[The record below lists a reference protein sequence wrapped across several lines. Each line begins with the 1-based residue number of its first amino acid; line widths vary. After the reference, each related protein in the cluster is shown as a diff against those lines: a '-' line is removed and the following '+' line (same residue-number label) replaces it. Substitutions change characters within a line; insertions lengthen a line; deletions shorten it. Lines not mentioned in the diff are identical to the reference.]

1 MHKIEIVGY
10 IAGFLVAVSLSPQ
23 VIKTW
28 RTRSARDISI
38 IWTVILMSGLSLWV
52 VYGIVNR
59 IVPLAVFGIIEF
71 LLALTLFIFKMI
83 YKK

>member
-10 IAGFLVAVSLSPQ
+10 VAGLLVAVSLSPQ

-28 RTRSARDISI
+28 RTRSARDISTV
-38 IWTVILMSGLSLWV
+38 WTVILMSGLSLWV

-71 LLALTLFIFKMI
+71 LLALTLFVFKMI
-83 YKK
+83 YKE

>member
-10 IAGFLVAVSLSPQ
+10 IAGFLVAVSLYPQ

-38 IWTVILMSGLSLWV
+38 VWTVILMSGLSLWV
-52 VYGIVNR
+52 VYGIVNK